1 MERRRGVGPP
11 KMDKRIVPA
20 FGRSPRLFGCAL
32 RITALRR
39 RGQKRTPKGMKAQ
52 NPGAIGVCRRG

>member
-11 KMDKRIVPA
+11 KMDKRINCRV
-20 FGRSPRLFGCAL
+20 RKKPRLFGCAL

-39 RGQKRTPKGMKAQ
+39 RGQKRTPKGMRAQ